1 MGVVGSVQTVT
12 ATAADTFAS
21 TDTNTDADTFTDTD
35 TDTFTD
41 AAPTVVMPLRPPLDR
56 QTH

>member
-1 MGVVGSVQTVT
+1 MGVVGSVETVT

-21 TDTNTDADTFTDTD
+21 TDTATDTE
-35 TDTFTD
+35 TFTD
-41 AAPTVVMPLRPPLDR
+41 AAPTAVTPRRPPLDR